1 MEFED
6 GSVIQ
11 IEGAFTQ
18 MMFDTESDF
27 LNNIELQ
34 LDKQGKIK
42 LTFYGETNI
51 NGLYV
56 VGETKDNFP
65 SQLIDATA
73 NDGNIAKNMMM
84 DLIDETYQ

>member
-42 LTFYGETNI
+42 LTFYGATNI

-56 VGETKDNFP
+56 VGETKDNFH
-65 SQLIDATA
+65 SQLIDAT
-73 NDGNIAKNMMM
+73 DWNIAKNMMM